1 MDGPFMKLVLYQ
13 MKECP
18 FCKHFRRMF
27 YRDHPE
33 GEEIMLDGHED
44 PGWVELGLN
53 YVPTVIA
60 YDDDGNEIK
69 RLESVKLVGI
79 RKDRWKGWI
88 EEFGIFERI

>member
-1 MDGPFMKLVLYQ
+1 M
-13 MKECP
+13 ETCP

-27 YRDHPE
+27 FRDIQD
-33 GEEIMLDGHED
+33 GEEIILDGHED

-60 YDDDGNEIK
+60 YNDEGREID

-79 RKDRWKGWI
+79 RKDRWVDWLGKLGT
-88 EEFGIFERI
+88 